1 MDGWME
7 KRATRHGRTRSGS
20 SRGTPTQPS
29 SNASR
34 THAQAA
40 ANLYNG
46 RCTCT
51 VTQAVLASR
60 GGPTHAAWRAFYEQ
74 QAGARAARQRDLEH
88 DLFRAWSA
96 YLASGG
102 K

>member
-1 MDGWME
+1 MDGE
-7 KRATRHGRTRSGS
+7 TRDTPRWTNPQRVF
-20 SRGTPTQPS
+20 SRHTQP
-29 SNASR
+29 AVIKRLPHPRPSR
-34 THAQAA
+34 RQPVRWSMH
-40 ANLYNG
+40 
-46 RCTCT
+46 
-51 VTQAVLASR
+51 VHTQAVLASR
-60 GGPTHAAWRAFYEQ
+60 GGPTHAAWRTFYEQ

>member
-1 MDGWME
+1 ME

-20 SRGTPTQPS
+20 SRGTQTQPS

-34 THAQAA
+34 THARAA
-40 ANLYNG
+40 ANLYNWSMH
-46 RCTCT
+46 
-51 VTQAVLASR
+51 VHTQAVLVSR
-60 GGPTHAAWRAFYEQ
+60 GGPTHAAWRTFYEQ

>member
-1 MDGWME
+1 M
-7 KRATRHGRTRSGS
+7 HV
-20 SRGTPTQPS
+20 
-29 SNASR
+29 
-34 THAQAA
+34 H
-40 ANLYNG
+40 
-46 RCTCT
+46 
-51 VTQAVLASR
+51 TQAVLASR
-60 GGPTHAAWRAFYEQ
+60 GGPTHAAWHAFYEQ

>member
-1 MDGWME
+1 M
-7 KRATRHGRTRSGS
+7 HV
-20 SRGTPTQPS
+20 
-29 SNASR
+29 
-34 THAQAA
+34 H
-40 ANLYNG
+40 
-46 RCTCT
+46 
-51 VTQAVLASR
+51 TQAVLVSR
-60 GGPTHAAWRAFYEQ
+60 GGPTHAAWRTFYEQ